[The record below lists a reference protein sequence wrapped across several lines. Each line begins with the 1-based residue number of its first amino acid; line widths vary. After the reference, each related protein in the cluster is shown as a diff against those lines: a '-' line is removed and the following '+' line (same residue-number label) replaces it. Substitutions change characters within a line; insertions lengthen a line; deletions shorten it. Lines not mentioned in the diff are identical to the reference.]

1 MKCVYGRKE
10 IFQWKKYI
18 PAVVLIFLHCYMF
31 RQHMNIQMELAGEIQ
46 PLCVGDY
53 IADFYRGVFPFLGR
67 TEGEPFNIPP
77 VWSLYLIYF
86 FAIIAYRYSRTYCQ
100 SEYQYVIRRITRNRW
115 WLYQSMML
123 VMESVVYVLVSALTF
138 VIYGIAAG
146 AKLTGI
152 GGKLQME
159 WNGLDLLGLSG
170 FGLWKETIFM
180 TVLVLLALGALQ
192 YVVSMS
198 GNALLGMFVS
208 VAVLVSSVFWM
219 HPLLPGNYLMLL
231 RNEARMPGGVQVN
244 TGIVLCVSISIVCFF
259 AGRYI
264 LRRKDLF

>member
-1 MKCVYGRKE
+1 M
-10 IFQWKKYI
+10 
-18 PAVVLIFLHCYMF
+18 
-31 RQHMNIQMELAGEIQ
+31 
-46 PLCVGDY
+46 
-53 IADFYRGVFPFLGR
+53 
-67 TEGEPFNIPP
+67 
-77 VWSLYLIYF
+77 
-86 FAIIAYRYSRTYCQ
+86 
-100 SEYQYVIRRITRNRW
+100 
-115 WLYQSMML
+115 
-123 VMESVVYVLVSALTF
+123 YVLVSALTF

-152 GGKLQME
+152 GGQLQME

-244 TGIVLCVSISIVCFF
+244 TGIVLCEYKYRLLFCRKIYIEAKGFILIWERIDGNACFCE
-259 AGRYI
+259 G
-264 LRRKDLF
+264 RRKKDVSGDKRYQ

>member
-86 FAIIAYRYSRTYCQ
+86 FAIIAYRYKCC
-100 SEYQYVIRRITRNRW
+100 VCPGIGIDICHLRNRCRGETYGNW
-115 WLYQSMML
+115 R
-123 VMESVVYVLVSALTF
+123 SAADGVEWIRPFGAEWIRTLERDDIHDGTGF
-138 VIYGIAAG
+138 AG
-146 AKLTGI
+146 AWRAAIRGVDEWKCASWNVCI
-152 GGKLQME
+152 GSSFGEFGVLDASAASGKLS
-159 WNGLDLLGLSG
+159 DAS
-170 FGLWKETIFM
+170 
-180 TVLVLLALGALQ
+180 
-192 YVVSMS
+192 
-198 GNALLGMFVS
+198 
-208 VAVLVSSVFWM
+208 
-219 HPLLPGNYLMLL
+219 
-231 RNEARMPGGVQVN
+231 
-244 TGIVLCVSISIVCFF
+244 
-259 AGRYI
+259 
-264 LRRKDLF
+264 